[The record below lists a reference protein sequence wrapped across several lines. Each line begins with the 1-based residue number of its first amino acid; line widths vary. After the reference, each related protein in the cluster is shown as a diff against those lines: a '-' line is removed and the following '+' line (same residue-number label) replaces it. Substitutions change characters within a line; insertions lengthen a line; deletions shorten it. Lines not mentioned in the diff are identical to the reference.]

1 MYQAGPLE
9 GIEVLDFTHV
19 LAGPHATMILGDLG
33 AEIIKIEV
41 PGKGDSTRLS
51 GPPFQ
56 AGESAYFFIVNRNK
70 KSVCV
75 DLKKK
80 EGVELMRDLV
90 KDCDILVESF
100 RPGVMDK
107 LGLGFEAMKKIKPDL
122 IYASLSAFGNEGPYK
137 NRPGFEL
144 INQGLTGLVDITTE
158 PGRRPTK
165 IQIQMV
171 DLCAG
176 MFLATA
182 ILAAL
187 HHREKTG
194 QGQKVETSL
203 LQSTIAMLAN
213 LAGIYF
219 MTGKVPKGL
228 GSRNPQMMPSQAFE
242 TKDSYVV
249 VVTQPPHWERFSNA
263 LGKPEWV
270 TDEKLKEASYRVSH
284 YDQMEKMIEEV
295 TRTKTTKEWVKI
307 FDEYQVAAGPINTVE
322 ELFQDPQ
329 VKFLEVVETMDH
341 PKAGP
346 IKLLKQPWKLSATPG
361 GIKTPPPVL
370 GEHTK
375 EVLME
380 KGLSMEVI
388 KELEKKGIISGP

>member
-1 MYQAGPLE
+1 LE
-9 GIEVLDFTHV
+9 GIKVLDFTHV
-19 LAGPHATMILGDLG
+19 LAGPHTTMILGDLG
-33 AEIIKIEV
+33 AEVIKIEM
-41 PGKGDSTRLS
+41 PERGDSTRLS

-56 AGESAYFFIVNRNK
+56 EGESAYFFIVNRNK

-80 EGVELMRDLV
+80 EGVALINDLV
-90 KDCDILVESF
+90 RHCDILVESF
-100 RPGVMDK
+100 RPGVMDR
-107 LGLGFEAMKKIKPDL
+107 LGLGFEAMKKLKPDL
-122 IYASLSAFGNEGPYK
+122 IYASLSAFGNRGPYK
-137 NRPGFEL
+137 NKPGFEL

-203 LQSTIAMLAN
+203 LQSTISMLSN

-219 MTGKVPKGL
+219 MTGKVPTGL
-228 GSRNPQMMPSQAFE
+228 GTRNPQMMPSQAFE
-242 TKDSYVV
+242 TKDSFVA
-249 VVTQPPHWERFSNA
+249 VVTQPQHWERFSKA
-263 LGKPEWV
+263 MGKPEWI
-270 TDEKLKEASYRVSH
+270 TDKHLKNAVYRVTH
-284 YDQMEKMIEEV
+284 YDQMEKLIEEV
-295 TRTKTTKEWVKI
+295 TTTKTTKEWLEI
-307 FDEYQVAAGPINTVE
+307 FDKHQIAAGPINSVE

-329 VKFLEVVETMDH
+329 VKFLDVVETMDH

-346 IKLLKQPWKLSATPG
+346 IKLLKQPWELSATPG
-361 GIKTPPPVL
+361 GIRTPPPML
-370 GEHTK
+370 GEHTN

-380 KGLSMEVI
+380 EGFSLEEI
-388 KELEKKGIISGP
+388 KVLKEKGIICGR

>member
-9 GIEVLDFTHV
+9 GIKVLDFTHV

-33 AEIIKIEV
+33 AKIIKIEM
-41 PGKGDSTRLS
+41 PGRGDSTRLS

-56 AGESAYFFIVNRNK
+56 EGESAYFFIVNRNK

-75 DLKKK
+75 DLKKE
-80 EGVELMRDLV
+80 EGVELMKDLV
-90 KDCDILVESF
+90 KNCDILVESF
-100 RPGVMDK
+100 RPGVMDR
-107 LGLGFEAMKKIKPDL
+107 LGLGFEAMKKIKPNL
-122 IYASLSAFGNEGPYK
+122 IYASLSAFGNRGPYK
-137 NRPGFEL
+137 NKPGFEL

-187 HHREKTG
+187 YHREKTG

-213 LAGIYF
+213 LAGIFF

-242 TKDSYVV
+242 TKDSYVA
-249 VVTQPPHWERFSNA
+249 VVTQPPHWEKFSNA
-263 LGKPEWV
+263 LEKPEWV

-295 TRTKTTKEWVKI
+295 TRTNTTKEWLEI

-322 ELFQDPQ
+322 EMFQDPQ
-329 VKFLEVVETMDH
+329 VKFLDLVETIDH

-346 IKLLKQPWKLSATPG
+346 IKLLKQPWELSATPG
-361 GIKTPPPVL
+361 GIKMPPPML
-370 GEHTK
+370 GEHTN

-380 KGLSMEVI
+380 EGLSLEEI
-388 KELEKKGIISGP
+388 KVLKEQGIISGR

>member
-1 MYQAGPLE
+1 
-9 GIEVLDFTHV
+9 
-19 LAGPHATMILGDLG
+19 MILGDLG
-33 AEIIKIEV
+33 AEIIKIEI
-41 PGKGDSTRLS
+41 PGRGDSTRLS

-56 AGESAYFFIVNRNK
+56 KGESAYFFIVNRNK
-70 KSVCV
+70 KSLCV

-80 EGVELMRDLV
+80 EGVELMKDLV
-90 KDCDILVESF
+90 KHCDILVESF
-100 RPGVMDK
+100 RPGVMDR
-107 LGLGFEAMKKIKPDL
+107 LGLGFEEMKKIKTDL

-137 NRPGFEL
+137 NKPGFEL
-144 INQGLTGLVDITTE
+144 INQGLTGLVSINTE

-176 MFLATA
+176 MFLANA

-187 HHREKTG
+187 HHRQKTG

-219 MTGKVPKGL
+219 MTGKVPTGL
-228 GSRNPQMMPSQAFE
+228 GTRNPQMMPSQAFE
-242 TKDSYVV
+242 TRDSYVA
-249 VVTQPPHWERFSNA
+249 VVTQPQHWERFSKA
-263 LGKPEWV
+263 LGKPEWIE
-270 TDEKLKEASYRVSH
+270 DENLKEASYRVSH
-284 YDQMEKMIEEV
+284 YDELEKMVEEV
-295 TRTKTTKEWVKI
+295 TTTKTTKEWLEI
-307 FDEYQVAAGPINTVE
+307 FDEHQIAAGPINTIE

-329 VKFLEVVETMDH
+329 VKFLDVLETMNH

-346 IKLLKQPWKLSATPG
+346 IKLLKQPWKLSKTPG
-361 GIKTPPPVL
+361 GIKLPPPVI
-370 GEHTK
+370 GEHTT

-380 KGLSMEVI
+380 KGLSIEKI
-388 KELEKKGIISGP
+388 ESLKEKGIISGP